1 MTTTEQPSDAA
12 AAGHPPRWGH
22 WIDGAQV
29 PPAGGRY
36 FPSLNPATGQ
46 AVASVAD
53 GDAADIDRAAH
64 AAQRARPGWSAVPP
78 VERSRLLLRISGLI
92 RENLDDLD
100 RLERSETGRLKA
112 RGEISYAADYFEF
125 YGGVLRALTGDV
137 IDIGP
142 QAHAFTRREPWG
154 VVAVITPWNAPLNQA
169 GREIAPAIAAGNT
182 VVVKPAEATS
192 LSTLRL
198 GEIAQHAGLP
208 DGVLNVVSGDGPGA
222 GAPLVAHPL
231 IRKIAFTG
239 SVATGRRI
247 ARAAGERL
255 IPVTMELGGKS
266 PNIIFADADL
276 DSAVPA
282 ATRAFTGN
290 TGQVCSA
297 GTRLIVQR
305 AVHDEV
311 VARVAEQAR
320 GLRPGRH
327 LGPLITQAQYEKVR
341 GYFGV
346 AAQDG
351 ARLVTG
357 GPADLGAE
365 LGPELSR
372 GLFVQPTVYA
382 DVTTD
387 MRIAREEIFGPVL
400 AVISF
405 EDEDEAVAVANDTEH
420 GLVAGLWTSDV
431 GRALRVS
438 AKLEAGN
445 VYVNGWGAPLDV
457 PFGGYKDSGYG
468 REKGF
473 EALKDFTQLKSVVVH
488 GLRP

>member
-1 MTTTEQPSDAA
+1 MTTTEQAADAA
-12 AAGHPPRWGH
+12 AAQAAPRHGH
-22 WIDGAQV
+22 WIGGAQV
-29 PPAGGRY
+29 PPTGGRY
-36 FPSLNPATGQ
+36 FPTSNPATGET
-46 AVASVAD
+46 VALVAD
-53 GDAADIDRAAH
+53 GDAADIDQAARAAQQALAGW
-64 AAQRARPGWSAVPP
+64 AARPP
-78 VERSRLLLRISGLI
+78 VERSRILARISQLI
-92 RENLDDLD
+92 REDLDELD
-100 RLERSETGRLKA
+100 RLERSETGKLNA
-112 RGEISYAADYFEF
+112 RGEISYAADYFEY

-154 VVAVITPWNAPLNQA
+154 VVGVITPWNAPLNQA
-169 GREIAPAIAAGNT
+169 AREIAPAIAAGNT
-182 VVVKPAEATS
+182 LVVKPAEATS

-198 GEIAQHAGLP
+198 GELAQRAGLP

-231 IRKIAFTG
+231 VRKIAFTG

-276 DSAVPA
+276 ASAVPA

-311 VARVAEQAR
+311 VDLVAAQAR

-327 LGPLITQAQYEKVR
+327 LGPLITQAQYQKVS
-341 GYFGV
+341 GYFDV
-346 AAQDG
+346 AAEDG
-351 ARLVTG
+351 ARLVAG
-357 GPADLGAE
+357 GPADLRAE
-365 LGPELSR
+365 LGPELS
-372 GLFVQPTVYA
+372 GGFFVQPTVY
-382 DVTTD
+382 DGVTMD

-400 AVISF
+400 AVIAF
-405 EDEDEAVAVANDTEH
+405 DEEDEAVRVANDTEH
-420 GLVAGLWTSDV
+420 GLVAGLWTSDI

-438 AKLEAGN
+438 AKLQAGN
-445 VYVNGWGAPLDV
+445 VYINGWGAPLDV

-473 EALKDFTQLKSVVVH
+473 AALEDFTQVKSVVVH

>member
-1 MTTTEQPSDAA
+1 MTTTEQAEGATAVDA
-12 AAGHPPRWGH
+12 GPRWGH
-22 WIDGAQV
+22 WIGGAQV
-29 PPAGGRY
+29 PPTAGRY
-36 FPSLNPATGQ
+36 FPTASPATG
-46 AVASVAD
+46 AVVASVAD
-53 GDAADIDRAAH
+53 GDAADVDLAVNAARE
-64 AAQRARPGWSAVPP
+64 ALAVWSARPP
-78 VERSRLLLRISGLI
+78 VERSRVLMRLSQLI
-92 RENLDDLD
+92 RENVDELD
-100 RLERSETGRLKA
+100 RLERSETGKLNA
-112 RGEISYAADYFEF
+112 RGEINYAADYFE
-125 YGGVLRALTGDV
+125 YYAGVLRALTGDV

-154 VVAVITPWNAPLNQA
+154 VVGVITPWNAPLNQA
-169 GREIAPAIAAGNT
+169 SREIAPALAAGNT
-182 VVVKPAEATS
+182 LVVKPAEATS

-198 GEIAQHAGLP
+198 GEIAQRAGLP

-231 IRKIAFTG
+231 VRKIAFTG

-276 DSAVPA
+276 DSAIPA
-282 ATRAFTGN
+282 AARAFTGN

-311 VARVAEQAR
+311 VDRVAAQAG
-320 GLRPGRH
+320 GLRPGRQ
-327 LGPLITQAQYEKVR
+327 LGPLITEAQYRKVS
-341 GYFGV
+341 GYFDV
-346 AAQDG
+346 AAADG

-357 GPADLGAE
+357 GPADLRAE
-365 LGPELSR
+365 LGPELS
-372 GLFVQPTVYA
+372 GGFFVQPTVYA
-382 DVTTD
+382 DVTMD

-400 AVISF
+400 AVIGF
-405 EDEDEAVAVANDTEH
+405 DDEDEAVAVANDTEH

-438 AKLEAGN
+438 AKLQAGN

-473 EALKDFTQLKSVVVH
+473 EALKDFTQVKSIVVH
-488 GLRP
+488 GLLP

>member
-1 MTTTEQPSDAA
+1 MTTTEQP
-12 AAGHPPRWGH
+12 AGTTVADGAPRWRH
-22 WIDGAQV
+22 WIGGAWAA
-29 PPAGGRY
+29 PTAGQY
-36 FPSLNPATGQ
+36 FPTSNPATGEV
-46 AVASVAD
+46 VASVAD
-53 GDAADIDRAAH
+53 GDAADIDRAAQ
-64 AAQRARPGWSAVPP
+64 AAQGGLGQWTALPP
-78 VERSRLLLRISGLI
+78 VQRSRILARIAELI
-92 RENLDDLD
+92 RENLDGLD
-100 RLERSETGRLKA
+100 RLERSETGKLNA
-112 RGEISYAADYFEF
+112 RGEVSYAADYFEF
-125 YGGVLRALTGDV
+125 YAGVLRALTGDV

-154 VVAVITPWNAPLNQA
+154 VVGVITPWNAPLNQA
-169 GREIAPAIAAGNT
+169 CREIAPAIAAGNT

-198 GEIAQHAGLP
+198 GEIAREAGLP

-222 GAPLVAHPL
+222 GAPLVAHRL
-231 IRKIAFTG
+231 VRKVAFTG
-239 SVATGRRI
+239 SVATGRRV
-247 ARAAGERL
+247 AQAAGERL

-276 DSAVPA
+276 AAAVPA

-305 AVHDEV
+305 SVHDEV
-311 VARVAEQAR
+311 VDLVAAQAR

-327 LGPLITQAQYEKVR
+327 LGPLITQAQYQKVG
-341 GYFGV
+341 GYFEV

-357 GPADLGAE
+357 GPADLSAE
-365 LGPELSR
+365 LGPELSH

-382 DVTTD
+382 DVTTG

-400 AVISF
+400 AVIGF
-405 EDEDEAVAVANDTEH
+405 EDEEEAVAVANDTEH

-438 AKLEAGN
+438 AKLQAGN
-445 VYVNGWGAPLDV
+445 VYINGWGAPLDV

-473 EALKDFTQLKSVVVH
+473 EALKDFTQVKSVVVH
-488 GLRP
+488 GLLP